1 MCDWQMYHGTMLLL
15 LYNSCSPFL
24 SFHAVFSGY
33 VFLLFFEILFHTK
46 KSALQVWREFTK
58 YLQYLSRLEKKSIP
72 FHIF

>member
-33 VFLLFFEILFHTK
+33 VFLLFFEIPFHTK
-46 KSALQVWREFTK
+46 KVRCRSVCQTIAKIWVK
-58 YLQYLSRLEKKSIP
+58 VVLEVNAASQ
-72 FHIF
+72 